1 MESVEAGVKGS
12 IMATER
18 RDTQSSEKEQLTE
31 RWAQRRL
38 GRIGHERR
46 VAAIASTLFDLTRE
60 LHELSASHRRLLRLG
75 AIVHDVGRSVED
87 RRHPA
92 IGAEM
97 LMEDSHLP
105 ITNQDRRRLAY
116 LTRYHR
122 GAVPEVGYDGI
133 LRDGDAKKTMRRIL
147 ALLRAADTLDNRNLT
162 PPRIVMSLK
171 GRKLNVTCF
180 IEDDCN
186 KSRRAFSKRKKFRLL
201 EDILDCKVDVQIEL
215 AEAVK
220 AV

>member
-1 MESVEAGVKGS
+1 MPEMNGVKGS
-12 IMATER
+12 IMAMER
-18 RDTQSSEKEQLTE
+18 REVNITEKEHTTV
-31 RWAQRRL
+31 RWVQRRL

-46 VAAIASTLFDLTRE
+46 VTAIASTLFDLMRD
-60 LHELSASHRRLLRLG
+60 LHELSFVYRRLLRLG
-75 AIVHDVGRSVED
+75 AMVHDVGRSVED

-97 LMEDSHLP
+97 LIEDTHLP
-105 ITNQDRRRLAY
+105 ISDQDRRRLAY

-122 GAVPEVGYDGI
+122 GAVPEIGYDGI
-133 LRDGDAKKTMRRIL
+133 LQDGDGRKAMRRIL

-180 IEDDCN
+180 IEEDCN
-186 KSRRAFSKRKKFRLL
+186 KSRRVYSKRKKFRLL
-201 EDILDCKVDVQIEL
+201 EDLLDCKVDVQIKL
-215 AEAVK
+215 AEAVE